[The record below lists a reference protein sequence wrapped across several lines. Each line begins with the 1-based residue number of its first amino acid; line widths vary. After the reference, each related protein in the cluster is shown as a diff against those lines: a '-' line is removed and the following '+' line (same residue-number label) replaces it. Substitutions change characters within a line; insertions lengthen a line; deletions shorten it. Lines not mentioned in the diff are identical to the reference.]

1 MKNHVI
7 TITSQTYENI
17 FADQVREVG
26 RVGVGGG
33 RMVTR
38 LLKFKTQNLSMPL
51 SLSATKSVKRERNN
65 LENRK

>member
-17 FADQVREVG
+17 LADQVREVG

-51 SLSATKSVKRERNN
+51 SLSATKIVKRERNN